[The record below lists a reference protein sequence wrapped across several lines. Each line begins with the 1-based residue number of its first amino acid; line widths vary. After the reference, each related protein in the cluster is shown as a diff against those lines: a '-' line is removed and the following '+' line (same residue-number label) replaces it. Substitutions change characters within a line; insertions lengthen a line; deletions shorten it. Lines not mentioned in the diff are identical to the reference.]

1 MADVRMLA
9 APAKTSGKIF
19 ATRMLLT
26 PRPGK
31 RRSIDV
37 MNRGLVI
44 ARGGLNLRKTP
55 KTGDVL
61 STLRKGSK
69 VEVLEEETW
78 LKVKARDGSV
88 GYVLADYIEKED
100 SDLIDQSTST
110 SPVSTVVA
118 DILSLADSE
127 QDQCEIKTYT
137 NSQFIGKE
145 LRADV
150 DFIPHLD
157 RLNQYALDCQVKVH
171 VTSSAREPGGKVSG
185 AIVKPASRSNHLVGH
200 AIDMNLKSASG
211 FFNSSKLKKSN
222 LPNLPTEIRKFIKLV
237 QSDKVLRWGG
247 DFNKEDPVHIDD
259 WLNKRNEKRWDLKLA
274 SR

>member
-1 MADVRMLA
+1 
-9 APAKTSGKIF
+9 
-19 ATRMLLT
+19 
-26 PRPGK
+26 
-31 RRSIDV
+31 

-100 SDLIDQSTST
+100 SHLIDQSTST
-110 SPVSTVVA
+110 TPVSTVVA
-118 DILSLADSE
+118 DILSLADDE

-157 RLNQYALDCQVKVH
+157 RLNQYALDCQVKVY
-171 VTSSAREPGGKVSG
+171 VTSSAREPGSSVSG
-185 AIVKPASRSNHLVGH
+185 AIAQPAARSNHLVGH
-200 AIDMNLKSASG
+200 AIDMNLTSASG
-211 FFNSSKLKKSN
+211 FFNSRKLKRSN
-222 LPNLPTEIRKFIKLV
+222 LANLPAEIRDMIELV
-237 QSDKVLRWGG
+237 KGDEVLRWGG
-247 DFNKEDPVHIDD
+247 DFNREDPVHIDD
-259 WLNKRNEKRWDLKLA
+259 GLNHRNRDRWDLKLA

>member
-1 MADVRMLA
+1 
-9 APAKTSGKIF
+9 
-19 ATRMLLT
+19 
-26 PRPGK
+26 
-31 RRSIDV
+31 

-44 ARGGLNLRKTP
+44 ARGGLNLRETP

-61 STLRKGSK
+61 RTLRKGSK

-78 LKVKARDGSV
+78 LKVKARDGSI
-88 GYVLADYIEKED
+88 GYVLSDYIEKED

-110 SPVSTVVA
+110 TPPSTVAA

-127 QDQCEIKTYT
+127 QDQCEIKIYT

-157 RLNQYALDCQVKVH
+157 RLNQYALDCQVKIY
-171 VTSSAREPGGKVSG
+171 VTSSVREPGRSVSG
-185 AIVKPASRSNHLVGH
+185 AIVPPASRSNHLVGH
-200 AIDMNLKSASG
+200 GIDMNLQSASG
-211 FFNSSKLKKSN
+211 FFNSKKLKRSNFAN
-222 LPNLPTEIRKFIKLV
+222 LPAEIRDLINLV
-237 QSDKVLRWGG
+237 KGDSVLRWGG
-247 DFNKEDPVHIDD
+247 DFNPEDPVHIDD
-259 WLNKRNEKRWDLKLA
+259 RLNRRNSARWDLKLA